1 MLIHRSYLE
10 QLLQD
15 SEELHDRKRRHK
27 ETRSNKP
34 EQISDS
40 MSTADPAEENADS
53 IVQSHLIGDKPWFQS
68 HDASLLPLYISEATC
83 TAFAT
88 RLCQSLKRTNTPT
101 LHLPRSRYTDES
113 TLTSLLHTDRHWPSL
128 VCAQLLVKT
137 ALGHIMSSFHFVLKK
152 DTMDLLHSVYQSRD
166 FENQNIKCKFF
177 ALFAIGQVYS
187 TPYGSFDASHVPG
200 LDYFAKALSLIQVIP
215 ERPNMVHI
223 ESLLLL
229 VCTFLS
235 AFFRC

>member
-1 MLIHRSYLE
+1 MYHSYLE
-10 QLLQD
+10 QLLKD
-15 SEELHDRKRRHK
+15 SEELHDRKRRLK
-27 ETRSNKP
+27 ETRPNRS
-34 EQISDS
+34 EQISDFQQS
-40 MSTADPAEENADS
+40 PDTIEENAGSMAQTD
-53 IVQSHLIGDKPWFQS
+53 LIGDKPWFQS

-113 TLTSLLHTDRHWPSL
+113 TITSLLHADIQWPSL

-137 ALGHIMSSFHFVLKK
+137 ALGHIMSTFHFVLKK
-152 DTMDLLHSVYQSRD
+152 DTMDMLYSVYQSQD
-166 FENQNIKCKFF
+166 FENPSIKCKFF
-177 ALFAIGQVYS
+177 ALFALGKVHS
-187 TPYGSFDASHVPG
+187 TPYGSSDAPYVPG
-200 LDYFAKALSLIQVIP
+200 SDYFAKALSLIQVIP

-229 VCTFLS
+229 VRLS
-235 AFFRC
+235 